1 MNLLSRLDWLW
12 KDNKKFVIRYT
23 LLFAGSVFTHA
34 VLAGVCGI
42 YGARFL
48 CMLNLA
54 AIVMFFLWAGLII
67 RFGINDLLLVAPV
80 FDVVIMSG
88 IHNVILGF
96 APGVYLYSLTVIPAM
111 FFFSARDAKVKN
123 PQIITGLLTVM
134 SITVMLCT
142 LSVPAKAPLT
152 QAQNMGFFQ
161 VNLLICAL
169 LLSLYSWEFLTE
181 SRSTQKDLSHIAEYD
196 QLTGVRSRYSL
207 HKLTE
212 GIHGTQY
219 CVIMSDVDRFKAV
232 NDTYGHAVGDRV
244 LSEIG
249 KTLQSCMRRDDI
261 VCRWGGEEFLMVIHA
276 DLETAQAVAQRIRRK
291 LTAVVVES
299 GQDKIGVT
307 MTLGIADCLEAD
319 SFDKTVAI
327 ADANLLRG
335 KQAGRN
341 CVVTSTNAPQTDGV
355 PQPVQDELDTSNLQ
369 GAVFSAFAATS
380 DTTYVYICNLS
391 TNVSRWSKTAVEYF
405 GLPGE
410 YMYDAG
416 NIWMGFVHPDD
427 RALYAE
433 DVEAVLSG
441 RKNFHDVTYRARN
454 KNGEYVRC
462 VCKGVV
468 TEGNAAQPAMFAGT
482 ITNLGVAE
490 SN

>member
-1 MNLLSRLDWLW
+1 M
-12 KDNKKFVIRYT
+12 
-23 LLFAGSVFTHA
+23 
-34 VLAGVCGI
+34 
-42 YGARFL
+42 
-48 CMLNLA
+48 
-54 AIVMFFLWAGLII
+54 
-67 RFGINDLLLVAPV
+67 
-80 FDVVIMSG
+80 
-88 IHNVILGF
+88 
-96 APGVYLYSLTVIPAM
+96 
-111 FFFSARDAKVKN
+111 
-123 PQIITGLLTVM
+123 
-134 SITVMLCT
+134 
-142 LSVPAKAPLT
+142 
-152 QAQNMGFFQ
+152 
-161 VNLLICAL
+161 
-169 LLSLYSWEFLTE
+169 
-181 SRSTQKDLSHIAEYD
+181 
-196 QLTGVRSRYSL
+196 
-207 HKLTE
+207 
-212 GIHGTQY
+212 
-219 CVIMSDVDRFKAV
+219 
-232 NDTYGHAVGDRV
+232 
-244 LSEIG
+244 
-249 KTLQSCMRRDDI
+249 
-261 VCRWGGEEFLMVIHA
+261 
-276 DLETAQAVAQRIRRK
+276 
-291 LTAVVVES
+291 
-299 GQDKIGVT
+299 
-307 MTLGIADCLEAD
+307 
-319 SFDKTVAI
+319 AI

>member
-1 MNLLSRLDWLW
+1 MNFFSRLDWLW
-12 KDNKKFVIRYT
+12 KDDRKFVIRYT
-23 LLFAGSVFTHA
+23 LLFAGGVFSHA

-42 YGARFL
+42 YGAKSL

-54 AIVMFFLWAGLII
+54 AIMLFFVWFVLVIC
-67 RFGINDLLLVAPV
+67 FGINDLLLLAPL
-80 FDVVIMSG
+80 FDVVILSG
-88 IHNVILGF
+88 VHNVILGF
-96 APGVYLYSLTVIPAM
+96 APGVYLYNFTVIPAM
-111 FFFSARDAKVKN
+111 YFFSARDAKVKN
-123 PQIITGLLTVM
+123 PQTITILLTLL
-134 SITVMLCT
+134 SIVVMLCT
-142 LSVPAKAPLT
+142 LTVPPKAPLT
-152 QAQNMGFFQ
+152 GDQNMGFFQ
-161 VNLLICAL
+161 VNLIMCAL

-207 HKLTE
+207 YKLTE

-219 CVIMSDVDRFKAV
+219 CVIMSDVDKFKSI
-232 NDTYGHAVGDRV
+232 NDTYGHAVGDQV
-244 LSEIG
+244 LAQIG
-249 KTLQSCMRRDDI
+249 KTLQSCMRREDI
-261 VCRWGGEEFLMVIHA
+261 VCRWGGEEFLMVIRA
-276 DLETAQAVAQRIRRK
+276 DLETARAVAQRIRRK
-291 LTAVVVES
+291 LSAVVVES
-299 GQDKIGVT
+299 GQDKICVT

-319 SFDKTVAI
+319 SFEKTVAI

-341 CVVTSTNAPQTDGV
+341 CVVTSTDTFQTES
-355 PQPVQDELDTSNLQ
+355 QPVQAELDTSNLQ
-369 GAVFSAFAATS
+369 GAIFSAFAATS

-416 NIWMGFVHPDD
+416 SIWMGFVHPDD
-427 RALYAE
+427 RAIYAE
-433 DVEAVLSG
+433 DIEAVLSG

-454 KNGEYVRC
+454 RNGEYVLC
-462 VCKGVV
+462 VCKGMV
-468 TEGNAAQPAMFAGT
+468 TGGDATQPAMFAGT
-482 ITNLGVAE
+482 ITNLGVTG